1 MPNLRFTK
9 YNNKSTSVCPT
20 ARENPSWFSLLIIYL
35 EGSNT
40 VEYVIE
46 KEGMKTKKE
55 ERHSCCSDDLNDRV
69 HKKKKKG
76 KMKGKRHH
84 LT

>member
-1 MPNLRFTK
+1 MLFRSFFPLK
-9 YNNKSTSVCPT
+9 
-20 ARENPSWFSLLIIYL
+20 YL
-35 EGSNT
+35 EIGPFCEELDAFPS

-84 LT
+84 LA